1 MKKQKK
7 NETLLLIF
15 KGAIIGFGGILPGA
29 SGGILAVAT
38 GIYEKILDA
47 IANFFKDT
55 KKSLSFLIPLL
66 IGSLIGLLPMSFLL
80 EWLLSK
86 YEVSLTYL
94 LMGLVLGGVP
104 SFLKQ
109 ANDGNA
115 FKPRYLIGTAI
126 GIAFAVGLF
135 FLEKTFVAGEA
146 LPFNFF
152 TAMFCGGVIA
162 TGIVIPGI
170 SSSFLL
176 MFVGLYEPLLSS
188 LNSFDIPML
197 LSALLGGLIVAALLF
212 IFVRKMLLKYRCATY
227 YTSFG
232 LLLGTVVLI
241 FPGIEMSYIQI
252 FNTFLLILGF
262 FASFFMDKLD
272 TNGI

>member
-1 MKKQKK
+1 MEKQKK
-7 NETLLLIF
+7 SETLLLIF

-109 ANDGNA
+109 ANEGNA
-115 FKPRYLIGTAI
+115 FKPKYLIGTLF

-135 FLEKTFVAGEA
+135 FLERTLGTGEA

-162 TGIVIPGI
+162 TGVIIPGI

-197 LSALLGGLIVAALLF
+197 ASALLGGLIVAALLF

-241 FPGIEMSYIQI
+241 FPGFEISLLQI
-252 FNTFLLILGF
+252 LNIILLIIGF